1 MAENL
6 FRQAK
11 QLLDKKDNG
20 AELTEEERELLN
32 TALIPLTLR
41 DCPLPD
47 DISIGEALDELA
59 RIVDEE

>member
-6 FRQAK
+6 FRQARK
-11 QLLDKKDNG
+11 LLDRKDNG
-20 AELTEEERELLN
+20 AELTEEEQLIVSA
-32 TALIPLTLR
+32 ALIPLNLR

-59 RIVDEE
+59 RMVDGE